1 MVLSVAFLP
10 DGRHAVS
17 SSADRTIRLWDAER
31 AGSFIALGPPDR
43 SYQSG
48 CLARRPFLLSGD
60 WTGHELRLWDVD
72 ARKMLHRVNW
82 GNVEPTFGSFTPD
95 GRHAVWGGKI
105 VRQDVSSECANS
117 GRSSGR
123 AAVVTIKPSES
134 GKSQSPC
141 SWRSELSPECE

>member
-17 SSADRTIRLWDAER
+17 SSADRTIRLWDAESGQELHCFR
-31 AGSFIALGPPDR
+31 GHPIGHIRVAVSPD
-43 SYQSG
+43 G
-48 CLARRPFLLSGD
+48 HLLLSGD

-95 GRHAVWGGKI
+95 GRHAVWGGTDGV
-105 VRQDVSSECANS
+105 VRMYRLNVPTQAD
-117 GRSSGR
+117 RP
-123 AAVVTIKPSES
+123 AAAAGAVTIKPSES
-134 GKSQSPC
+134 GKSQ
-141 SWRSELSPECE
+141 